1 MSTREQIYI
10 GGAWVPSDG
19 NGSIDVVNPSN
30 EEVIGSIPEGTAA
43 DVDAAVAA
51 ANAAFPSWSAAPL
64 EERLGYIEALGV
76 QLAARSEEIGSLI
89 SREVGMPLGLS

>member
-1 MSTREQIYI
+1 MISGTTDSFQKMGEFMSTREQIYI

-51 ANAAFPSWSAAPL
+51 AS
-64 EERLGYIEALGV
+64 
-76 QLAARSEEIGSLI
+76 GS
-89 SREVGMPLGLS
+89 SR